1 MRVSTST
8 PVESACSGLMYP
20 GVPTIAPARGRARD
34 TWTTKYLMT
43 GTIKAIE
50 GGRIEDA
57 AYGSRGNASA

>member
-1 MRVSTST
+1 
-8 PVESACSGLMYP
+8 MYP